1 MDFSPTAAYVK
12 ETLPGAAVK
21 VGLWMRTAQMVTL
34 VLSVAACS
42 WGTIF
47 WRKLSDLPNYS
58 RTERPLMFNAEKLK
72 NLSHLVLVA
81 GHAVIMADSLEHVVQ
96 KESDWYLEPYQ
107 RHQDLPQAL
116 VSHIKSGVELT
127 AADPEALLIFSG
139 GQTRAA
145 AGPRDEGWSYYRLAE
160 HFSWWGHGGTSSQV
174 GDRGA
179 LRGTVHIERSLVA
192 GGAGAGVPVAQR
204 TVTEDFALDSY
215 QNLLFSFCR
224 FKEVVGHYPQRV
236 TVISFGFKKR
246 RFAELHRAA
255 LRFPPSRFSFVGI
268 QPPPGSRF
276 DLARAEQ
283 GELQMTWNSWRTGG
297 ELAAV
302 VRVRSL
308 WLPFAGAGGKEKSS
322 KSISAHRPL
331 FALLS
336 RDQGL
341 VGVVWSRD
349 FPRQPALDEELGAEH
364 GRCGWSSPWR
374 KLFEGA
380 SATARFRPWNA
391 GLLQSWPD
399 KWLCVMALD
408 TF

>member
-1 MDFSPTAAYVK
+1 MHAFEDLSPRKMDFSPTTAYVK
-12 ETLPGAAVK
+12 ETLPGGAVK

-34 VLSVAACS
+34 VLSGAACS

-58 RTERPLMFNAEKLK
+58 QERPLMFNAEKLR

-81 GHAVIMADSLEHVVQ
+81 GHAVILADSLEHVVQ

-174 GDRGA
+174 SARSGA
-179 LRGTVHIERSLVA
+179 LRGTARLDGLGTDRSLD
-192 GGAGAGVPVAQR
+192 GIPVAQR
-204 TVTEDFALDSY
+204 TVTEDFALDSF

-246 RFAELHRAA
+246 RFAELHRSA
-255 LRFPPSRFSFVGI
+255 LRFPASRFSFVGI

-283 GELQMTWNSWRTGG
+283 GELQNSLQLFESDPYGCHSQVLVEKRRARNPFQRT
-297 ELAAV
+297 A
-302 VRVRSL
+302 
-308 WLPFAGAGGKEKSS
+308 PY
-322 KSISAHRPL
+322 
-331 FALLS
+331 LLS
-336 RDQGL
+336 CPEIKDL
-341 VGVVWSRD
+341 LEW
-349 FPRQPALDEELGAEH
+349 
-364 GRCGWSSPWR
+364 CGPGIFRGNLPWT
-374 KLFEGA
+374 K
-380 SATARFRPWNA
+380 N
-391 GLLQSWPD
+391 
-399 KWLCVMALD
+399 
-408 TF
+408 